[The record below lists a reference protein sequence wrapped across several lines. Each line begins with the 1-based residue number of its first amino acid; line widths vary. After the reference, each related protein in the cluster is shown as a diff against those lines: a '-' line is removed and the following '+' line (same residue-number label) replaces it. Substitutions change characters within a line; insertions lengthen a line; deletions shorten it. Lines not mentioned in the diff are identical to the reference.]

1 MINRI
6 QSLVKQLNQYRNEY
20 YNDNN
25 PTVSDYEYD
34 NLFDE
39 LKQLEEQTGG

>member
-1 MINRI
+1 MIKTI

-25 PTVSDYEYD
+25 PTVSDY
-34 NLFDE
+34 
-39 LKQLEEQTGG
+39 